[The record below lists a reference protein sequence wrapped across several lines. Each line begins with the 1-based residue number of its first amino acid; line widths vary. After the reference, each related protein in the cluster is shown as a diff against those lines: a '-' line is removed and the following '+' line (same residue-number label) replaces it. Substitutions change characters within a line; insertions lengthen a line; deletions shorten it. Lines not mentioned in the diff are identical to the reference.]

1 MNSFATLA
9 LIYFF
14 FTLISSSI
22 LINAFRNKLDA
33 SALYFL
39 FSEVCILITCVI
51 IFLINIG
58 QLETNAF
65 SIGLPN
71 FGALCAELA
80 ILFSMLSTIRKIEK
94 KWFVFGV
101 VLLGLLTT
109 FLESMRTSDNYE
121 SIIFVSALTLTGLFL
136 TTYLFCKFKLTPLFA
151 SNPFILLFK
160 WFELGLVGYGLLR
173 LLGNFFS
180 SPIMPRETPTD
191 LAITVFS
198 IYIVMASFRYMAYVG
213 FRITWVDP
221 NNPSK
226 NHLNK
231 ALVKAI
237 EEKNYLL
244 RGLIA
249 SNRVMGISAL
259 ASSLAH
265 QLSQPLTTIA
275 IRAETTRRELL
286 KTNQSPLS
294 IASLDEISA
303 QSARLADLVQN
314 LRQLFGAKNN
324 QFQTINLQKVTNEIL
339 EVIRPAL
346 ASQKISLSIR
356 YQADPIVFGDA
367 IQIQQVLINVLNNA
381 IDALSQQKSM
391 VREIDITLKEENGL
405 AILGIADNGEG
416 IKSEILPSM
425 FELYNTTKENGL
437 GVGLWLSKTIM
448 ERHQGKIVG
457 FNSPQGGAEFEIQM
471 PLYRTQT
478 ELL

>member
-22 LINAFRNKLDA
+22 LINAFKNKLDA

-39 FSEVCILITCVI
+39 FSELCILITCVI

-65 SIGLPN
+65 SIGFPN

-121 SIIFVSALTLTGLFL
+121 SIIFASALTLTGLFL

-151 SNPFILLFK
+151 SNPFIQLFK

-173 LLGNFFS
+173 LSGNFLS

-191 LAITVFS
+191 LAIAVFS
-198 IYIVMASFRYMAYVG
+198 VYIVMASFRYMAYVG

-221 NNPSK
+221 NNPSA

-244 RGLIA
+244 QGLIA
-249 SNRVMGISAL
+249 SNRVIGISAL

-314 LRQLFGAKNN
+314 LRQLFGAKSN
-324 QFQTINLQKVTNEIL
+324 QFQAIKLQKVTNEIL
-339 EVIRPAL
+339 EIIKPAL

-356 YQADPIVFGDA
+356 YQADPIVFGDG

-381 IDALSQQKSM
+381 IDALSQQKSK
-391 VREIDITLKEENGL
+391 VREIAISLKEEHGL
-405 AILGIADNGEG
+405 AILSIADNGEG

-425 FELYNTTKENGL
+425 FELYNTTKEDGL

-457 FNSPQGGAEFEIQM
+457 FNSLQGGAEFEIQM